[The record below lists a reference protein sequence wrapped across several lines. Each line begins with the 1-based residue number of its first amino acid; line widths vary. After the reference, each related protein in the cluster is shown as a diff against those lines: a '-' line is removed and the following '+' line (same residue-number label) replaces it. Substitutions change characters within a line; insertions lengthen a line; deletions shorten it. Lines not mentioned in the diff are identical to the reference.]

1 MKQNFTENDLNL
13 KHDIKGLLMQLEGAL
28 KLIEKSSDSVEFDE
42 IKAEILQ
49 SVASFLNK
57 QTGTQ

>member
-13 KHDIKGLLMQLEGAL
+13 MHDIKGLLMQLEGGL

-49 SVASFLNK
+49 SVASFLKK
-57 QTGTQ
+57 QAGGE